1 MEMNDMKNN
10 DMPDMFE
17 GMDENKE
24 NGASAEESGT
34 FEEILKRLET
44 IVDKME
50 SGGLS
55 LEESMKLYEEGISR
69 AGSLT
74 TMLRDA
80 REKVMKLVQDRN
92 GEVSIEPFDEGEG
105 Q

>member
-1 MEMNDMKNN
+1 MENNGRNN

-17 GMDENKE
+17 GMDDNEQND
-24 NGASAEESGT
+24 ASAEEAGT
-34 FEEILKRLET
+34 FEEILKRLEL

-50 SGGLS
+50 GGGLS
-55 LEESMKLYEEGISR
+55 LEESMKLYEEGVSR

-74 TMLRDA
+74 SMLRDA

-92 GEVSIEPFDEGEG
+92 GDMSVEPFDEGDG